1 MGTEGAKSDPWTY
14 QCGKCGKISIYNIAK
29 EAKYHF
35 VPILAPKFKLFIG
48 NLLSKLNQIFSAKI
62 QKFPKNCERTLVL
75 YNADLLSV

>member
-48 NLLSKLNQIFSAKI
+48 
-62 QKFPKNCERTLVL
+62 KFAFEVEP
-75 YNADLLSV
+75 DF